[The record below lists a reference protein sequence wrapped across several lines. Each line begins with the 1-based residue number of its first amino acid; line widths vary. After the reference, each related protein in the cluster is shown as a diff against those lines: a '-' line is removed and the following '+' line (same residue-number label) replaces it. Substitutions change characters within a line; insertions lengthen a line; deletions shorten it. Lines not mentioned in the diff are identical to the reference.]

1 MRNFRLLH
9 SVVFLEAGRLAT
21 YCTKSATAV
30 VTTPL
35 CKLSIRPGDGQSLL
49 TYIILAGLL
58 PESYQSSL
66 IQLRDTLPC
75 SFGIYRQF
83 H

>member
-9 SVVFLEAGRLAT
+9 SVVFLGTGKLAT

-49 TYIILAGLL
+49 AYIILAGLL
-58 PESYQSSL
+58 SES
-66 IQLRDTLPC
+66 
-75 SFGIYRQF
+75 
-83 H
+83 